1 MKYDPKEISV
11 GRMFGILTS
20 AVVPRPIAFAST
32 IDKAG
37 NVNLSP
43 FSFFNAFGS
52 NPPMMIFSSA
62 RRGRDNTTKHT
73 YENVLEVPEV
83 TINIVNYNIVQ
94 QMSLSSTEYAKG
106 INEFVKAGLTE
117 VPSDK
122 IKPPRVAES
131 PVSFECIVKQVIETG
146 DQGGAGNLIL
156 CEVIMAHI
164 QDEILDEEGKIDPFK
179 LDAVARL
186 GNNWYCRAS
195 GDALFEVPK
204 PIATKGIGIDQL
216 PTNIKESKILTGNDL
231 AQLGNVETLPELDN
245 DTLVKNRITKVL
257 SAEEKDKRTQDLH
270 QHAKKLIAKG
280 NIDEAW
286 KTLLLDEN

>member
-32 IDKAG
+32 IDSAG

-83 TINIVNYNIVQ
+83 VINMVNYDMVQ
-94 QMSLSSTEYAKG
+94 QMSLSSTEYDKG
-106 INEFVKAGLTE
+106 VNEFVKAGLEE
-117 VPSDK
+117 VASEK
-122 IKPPRVAES
+122 IKPPRVGES
-131 PVSFECIVKQVIETG
+131 PVSFECLVKQVIETG

-156 CEVIMAHI
+156 CEVVMVHI
-164 QDEILDEEGKIDPFK
+164 KDEILDEEGKIDPFK

-186 GNNWYCRAS
+186 GNSWYCRAS
-195 GDALFEVPK
+195 GEALFEVPK
-204 PIATKGIGIDQL
+204 PISTMGIGIDQL
-216 PTNIKESKILTGNDL
+216 PEKVRTSDILTGNDL
-231 AQLGNVETLPELDN
+231 GLLGNVEEIPTLDLD
-245 DTLVKNRITKVL
+245 TATKNRITKIL
-257 SAEEKDKRTQDLH
+257 SLEERTKRTKELHSHAHKLLSEGKVQD
-270 QHAKKLIAKG
+270 
-280 NIDEAW
+280 AW
-286 KTLLLDEN
+286 QTLLLDEN